1 MYFGGSIMSRRKR
14 TGPQWSAERRYEFI
28 EFRLFWTGRLNRA
41 DVIEAFS
48 LSQQQ
53 ASADINAYLE
63 GRKSNLVYDKS
74 AKCYRRGKNFRPR
87 FYTPDAAEFLAQ
99 LRAVED
105 GLLAPDHSWI
115 AVFPDYAGTP
125 VPARGVDPEILR
137 DVYAAI
143 VERHGLTV
151 TYQSLSR
158 PEPSERVIEPHALA
172 FDGFRWHARAF
183 CCKDRVFKDFLL
195 SRILS
200 VGVETQREADPA
212 EDRDW
217 QEIVTLEVGP
227 HPGLSDAQKRV
238 FAMDYGMVD
247 GVAEIPV
254 RRALLY
260 YALKRLG
267 LDTEPSARRPQDQ
280 QIILLNSDA
289 LHPSA
294 RGGSA

>member
-1 MYFGGSIMSRRKR
+1 MSRRKR
-14 TGPQWSAERRYEFI
+14 TGPQWNAEKRYEFI
-28 EFRLFWTGRLNRA
+28 EFRLFWTGRLNRS
-41 DVIEAFS
+41 DVMEAFS
-48 LSQQQ
+48 LSQQK
-53 ASADINAYLE
+53 ASGDINTYLE

-87 FYTPDAAEFLAQ
+87 YYKPDAAEFLAQ
-99 LRAVED
+99 IRAVED
-105 GLLAPDHSWI
+105 GLIDSDHSWI

-125 VPARGVDPEILR
+125 VPARGVDPEVLR
-137 DVYAAI
+137 DVYSAI
-143 VERHGLTV
+143 VERQGLTV

-200 VGVETQREADPA
+200 VGGEMQREADPA

-217 QEIVTLEVGP
+217 QEIVTLQVGP

-238 FAMDYGMVD
+238 FSMDYGMVD

-267 LDTEPSARRPQDQ
+267 LDTDPAARRPQDQ
-280 QIILLNSDA
+280 QIVLLNSDA
-289 LHPSA
+289 LHPSGQ
-294 RGGSA
+294 GGSS

>member
-1 MYFGGSIMSRRKR
+1 MSRRKR
-14 TGPQWSAERRYEFI
+14 TGPQWSAEKRYEFI
-28 EFRLFWTGRLNRA
+28 EFRLFWTGRLNRS

-53 ASADINAYLE
+53 ASGDINAYLD
-63 GRKSNLVYDKS
+63 GRKSNLFYDKS

-87 FYTPDAAEFLAQ
+87 YYTPDAAEFLAQ
-99 LRAVED
+99 VRAVED
-105 GLLAPDHSWI
+105 GLVAPDHSWI
-115 AVFPDYAGTP
+115 AVFPDYSGTP

-143 VERHGLTV
+143 IDKHGLTV

-158 PEPSERVIEPHALA
+158 PEAAERVIEPHALA

-183 CCKDRVFKDFLL
+183 CSKDGVFKDFLL

-200 VGVETQREADPA
+200 VGAQTSPQANSAD
-212 EDRDW
+212 DFDW
-217 QEIVTLEVGP
+217 QEVVLLEVGP
-227 HPGLSDAQKRV
+227 HPALSDAQKRI
-238 FAMDYGMVD
+238 FAMDYGMVE
-247 GVAEIPV
+247 GVAQIPV

-267 LDTEPSARRPQDQ
+267 LDTDPDARPPQDQ
-280 QIILLNSDA
+280 QIVLLNRDA
-289 LHPSA
+289 VVQPA
-294 RGGSA
+294 REVAL